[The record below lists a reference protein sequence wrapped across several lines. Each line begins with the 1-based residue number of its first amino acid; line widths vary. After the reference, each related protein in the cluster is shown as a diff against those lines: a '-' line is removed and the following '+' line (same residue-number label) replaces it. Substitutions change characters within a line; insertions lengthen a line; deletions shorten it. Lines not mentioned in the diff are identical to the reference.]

1 MRNYS
6 ANAGEEL
13 TAWLVLATFGLV
25 PHARERIKREIQAH
39 FADAVATH
47 LSEGLSQDEAEAKA
61 LQELGDIHS
70 AAKAFQKK
78 HVTSQDV
85 EWLHGLWKAERRR
98 KNLLRVR
105 FIWCLLSSILLTAC
119 LFLWSGEPY
128 ARSARV
134 LLIPLWFLAGISLYS
149 LLSFSHLMKNGL
161 KGPEFWRKL
170 LALGVMSELAV
181 GMSISSLILFQLSI
195 RLPSA
200 LLYWGLPVC
209 FLFSL
214 SLLSFSKSFYIWRKL
229 GYAHTD
235 QNTTREA

>member
-1 MRNYS
+1 MKTYS
-6 ANAGEEL
+6 ANAAQEL
-13 TAWLVLATFGLV
+13 TAWLVLATFGIV
-25 PHARERIKREIQAH
+25 APARDRIKREIEAH
-39 FADAVATH
+39 FADAVAAH
-47 LSEGLSQDEAEAKA
+47 VAKGLSQDEAETRA

-78 HVTSQDV
+78 HLTSQDV

-98 KNLLRVR
+98 KYLLRVR
-105 FIWCLLSSILLTAC
+105 FIWCLLSSILLTTC

-134 LLIPLWFLAGISLYS
+134 LLIPLWFLVGISLYS
-149 LLSFSHLMKNGL
+149 LLSFSRLMKNGF

-170 LALGVMSELAV
+170 LALGVMSELSV

-195 RLPSA
+195 RLPPA

-214 SLLSFSKSFYIWRKL
+214 SLLSFSKSFYVWRKL
-229 GYAHTD
+229 GYAHPD
-235 QNTTREA
+235 QNTAREA